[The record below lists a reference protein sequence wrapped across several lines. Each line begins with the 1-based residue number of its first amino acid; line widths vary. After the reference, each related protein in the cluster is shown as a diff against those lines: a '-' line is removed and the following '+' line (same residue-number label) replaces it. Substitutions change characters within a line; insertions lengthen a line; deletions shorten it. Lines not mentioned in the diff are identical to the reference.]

1 MARNRNN
8 IITDGYSGA
17 IGKKVVLKRINGET
31 FACKYPDMS
40 RVKYNKKQVGYQNLF
55 AKAVAHARAV
65 MNDPIKREEYAQ
77 KIHNDKRKRGTSVYH
92 SALKEFMALHSQKVS
107 DSQVQITFLIYQ
119 ALYQLNE
126 REAQAVKYLIGQG
139 KLTNAMYRQLTKIS
153 RITATRDL
161 QLLVQKGIITA
172 PETKGAGAVYKLTP
186 LPEQTK

>member
-40 RVKYNKKQVGYQNLF
+40 HVKYNKKQVGYQNLF

-65 MNDPIKREEYAQ
+65 MNDPIKRAEYAQ

-92 SALKEFMALHSQKVS
+92 MALKDFMALHSQKVS
-107 DSQVQITFLIYQ
+107 NSEVQATFQLYQ
-119 ALYQLNE
+119 TLYQLSE
-126 REAQAVKYLIGQG
+126 REAKAVKYLIGQG
-139 KLTNAMYRQLTKIS
+139 TLTNAMYQ
-153 RITATRDL
+153 RITEVSKATATRDL
-161 QLLVQKGIITA
+161 QALVSKGIISA
-172 PETKGAGAVYKLTP
+172 PTKGAGAVYALNP
-186 LPEQTK
+186 LPENGSK

>member
-55 AKAVAHARAV
+55 AKAVEHARAV
-65 MNDPIKREEYAQ
+65 MNDPIKRAEYAQ

-92 SALKEFMALHSQKVS
+92 AALKEFMALHSQKVS
-107 DSQVQITFLIYQ
+107 DSQVQTTFQIYQ
-119 ALYQLNE
+119 TLYQLSD
-126 REAQAVKYLIGQG
+126 REAKAVNYLIGQG
-139 KLTNAMYRQLTKIS
+139 TLTNAMYRQLTKVS

-161 QLLVQKGIITA
+161 QLLVQKGILTPPA
-172 PETKGAGAVYKLTP
+172 TKGAGALYKLTP
-186 LPEQTK
+186 LPETP